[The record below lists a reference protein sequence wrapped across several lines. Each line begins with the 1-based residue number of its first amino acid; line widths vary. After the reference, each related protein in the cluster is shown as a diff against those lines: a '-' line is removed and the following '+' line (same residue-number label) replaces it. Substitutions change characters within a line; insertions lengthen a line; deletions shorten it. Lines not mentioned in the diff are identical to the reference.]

1 MALSHFLKLKPEKQ
15 EAIIQAAMDEFIEY
29 GYDMASTNRIVERA
43 GIAKGTLFKYFSSKE
58 ELFFYLNDKIVDEI
72 RPQVYIMDEE
82 IPEGLFEALKL
93 ITMKKATIR
102 YRFPREYALVLQMVK
117 NASHPIYRKLLEKY
131 TEQSMQ
137 YYERLV
143 QRVDT
148 SNLRPGVTREEA
160 FRLVGWTLRG
170 MEEYILEQVKTTE
183 YSEEFEKVLYAE
195 FDRTCEL
202 LKYGL
207 YNPEPRPQ
215 PQTVQTNPAASEN
228 IYPGRVAVLQ

>member
-1 MALSHFLKLKPEKQ
+1 VALSHFLKLKPEKQ
-15 EAIIQAAMDEFIEY
+15 EAILQAALDEFIEY

-58 ELFFYLNDKIVDEI
+58 ELFFYLNDKIADEI
-72 RPQVYIMDEE
+72 KPQVYIMDEE

-93 ITMKKATIR
+93 ITMKKATIK

-117 NASHPIYRKLLEKY
+117 NTSHPVYRKLLEKY

-137 YYERLV
+137 YYERLA

-170 MEEYILEQVKTTE
+170 MEEYILDQVKTTE
-183 YSEEFEKVLYAE
+183 YSEEYEKSLYAE
-195 FDRTCEL
+195 FDRMCEL

-207 YNPEPRPQ
+207 YNPQPQ
-215 PQTVQTNPAASEN
+215 PQPQPAEFKPAVGKIVPAE
-228 IYPGRVAVLQ
+228 RVAVLQ